1 MKTNKKRALPAMLLA
16 LLYKKALAYIW
27 LVIGIVVLVVG
38 LYIAYELNKFIKRV
52 LQDDPPTQTNNV
64 TRVWLTTSNYDG
76 WVYDNSPL
84 ASSASASEVLTLGS
98 EVATLV
104 SFNMQ
109 YMLTGINSNGPVGL
123 QICGTNLP
131 GVVFGN
137 SIVIDPQN
145 YSFTITEYGQVIS
158 VRCIDGVYSSEL
170 LDENMNTYRVIV
182 ERSSDLQV
190 WQPVFTN
197 EACGVYTVQDYMD
210 TNAPVGQG
218 FYRLS
223 IAPNPN

>member
-1 MKTNKKRALPAMLLA
+1 MNKKKALPVTLLA

-27 LVIGIVVLVVG
+27 IVIGIVVLIVG

-64 TRVWLTTSNYDG
+64 TRVWLTKSNYDG

-84 ASSASASEVLTLGS
+84 ASGSSLSETLTLES
-98 EVATLV
+98 EVAAPA

-109 YMLTGINSNGPVGL
+109 YMLTGINSNGPVGW
-123 QICGTNLP
+123 QSCGTNLP
-131 GVVFGN
+131 GGVVFGN
-137 SIVIDPQN
+137 SVVIDPQN

-170 LDENMNTYRVIV
+170 VDENMSTYRVVV

-210 TNAPVGQG
+210 TNAPPAQG
-218 FYRLS
+218 FYRLK